1 MHYLHTTDLHSHGAL
16 KSANCVVD
24 SRFVLKITDFGLH
37 ALRKNSGEEYEDDD
51 GSYAYW
57 KSESFFFC
65 FLYCVVLLFLF
76 FALPRLIDFYNLN

>member
-1 MHYLHTTDLHSHGAL
+1 MHYLHSTDLHSHGAL

-37 ALRKNSGEEYEDDD
+37 ALRRNSNEEYEDDD

-57 KSESFFFC
+57 KSESFIL
-65 FLYCVVLLFLF
+65 FLYIYFTLF
-76 FALPRLIDFYNLN
+76 FHDFIRIFYFKI